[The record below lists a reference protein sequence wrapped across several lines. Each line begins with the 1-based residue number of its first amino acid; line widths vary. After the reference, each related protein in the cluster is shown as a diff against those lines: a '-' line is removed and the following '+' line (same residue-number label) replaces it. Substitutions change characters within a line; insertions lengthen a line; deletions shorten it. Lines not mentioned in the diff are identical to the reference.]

1 MYMREISDKKSN
13 LQQLQNRIEQ
23 VRDEVSERTEQLER
37 LKLKYQQKLKEVNEK
52 QMIKDR

>member
-1 MYMREISDKKSN
+1 MREINDKKTN
-13 LQQLQNRIEQ
+13 LVQLQNRIEQ

-52 QMIKDR
+52 Q